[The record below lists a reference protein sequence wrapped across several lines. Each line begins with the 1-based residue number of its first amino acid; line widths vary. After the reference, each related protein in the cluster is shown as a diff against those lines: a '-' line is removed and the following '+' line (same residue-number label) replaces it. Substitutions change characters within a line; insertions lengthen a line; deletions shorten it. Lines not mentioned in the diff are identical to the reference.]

1 MILQGPM
8 QVHNILCVATGII
21 WVDLFFI
28 RSHAI
33 ILLIHA
39 NWRSGCFKRPSCSH
53 SNPSSAGLFMRTR
66 IRKKLK
72 LNGYKLNMYRNKKG
86 LSKLKG
92 LIRMAA
98 TGFYPDASRDSRIVL
113 QHHHPPTNGLSALR
127 RSAWKWVNNII
138 WAKQK
143 AS

>member
-1 MILQGPM
+1 MILQGPR
-8 QVHNILCVATGII
+8 QVHNILCIATGII

-33 ILLIHA
+33 ILLIH
-39 NWRSGCFKRPSCSH
+39 SCNH
-53 SNPSSAGLFMRTR
+53 SLIPSSPGLFIRTR

-98 TGFYPDASRDSRIVL
+98 TGFYPDASRDSRIVV
-113 QHHHPPTNGLSALR
+113 QRHHPPTNGLSALGG
-127 RSAWKWVNNII
+127 SEWKCEQDNMD
-138 WAKQK
+138 KTK
-143 AS
+143 KPPRTSERL